1 MDEKADQAAL
11 LSALTTEHFVLQTA
25 YSSTVSEAAG
35 RSTLYVMALSSSLVA
50 MGFLSQ
56 SQELFR
62 PFVAT
67 VLPAVFLLGLF
78 TVVRLVDT
86 GLESMHYLTGIAR
99 IRGFYRTLGAQAVE
113 HFKPEQGRWPEVE
126 SPAEL
131 LGALSAHLGTT
142 ASMIA
147 VINSVVA
154 GAVASLIVQAVAPAS
169 PSWLGIAAGVA
180 SALMLTAVFLA
191 YQRRRFAVFD
201 VTTRRAQPAAAVDD
215 SGQQAGGPWQ

>member
-1 MDEKADQAAL
+1 MKDEGSEQTAL

-99 IRGFYRTLGAQAVE
+99 IRGFYRTLGVQAAE

-126 SPAEL
+126 SSAER
-131 LGALSAHLGTT
+131 LGALSAFLGTT

-147 VINSVVA
+147 VIHSVVA
-154 GAVASLIVQAVAPAS
+154 GAVVSLLVHAVAPTS
-169 PSWLGIAAGVA
+169 PNLLGIATGVVSTWMLIAG
-180 SALMLTAVFLA
+180 FLA
-191 YQRRRFAVFD
+191 YQRWRFAVFD
-201 VTTRRAQPAAAVDD
+201 ATTRRARPDAAMDD
-215 SGQQAGGPWQ
+215 S

>member
-1 MDEKADQAAL
+1 MNDEASEQTAL

-56 SQELFR
+56 SQGLFR

-86 GLESMHYLTGIAR
+86 GLESMQYLTGIAR
-99 IRGFYRTLGAQAVE
+99 IRSFYRTLGAQAAE
-113 HFKPEQGRWPEVE
+113 HFTPEQGRWPEVE
-126 SPAEL
+126 SPAL
-131 LGALSAHLGTT
+131 RLGALSAFLGTT

-154 GAVASLIVQAVAPAS
+154 GAVVTLLVETVAPRW
-169 PSWLGIAAGVA
+169 PSWLGTAAGVV
-180 SALMLTAVFLA
+180 SALMLTGAFLF
-191 YQRRRFAVFD
+191 YQRWRFALFD
-201 VTTRRAQPAAAVDD
+201 AAFVVASRRTPNLN
-215 SGQQAGGPWQ
+215 S

>member
-1 MDEKADQAAL
+1 MDEKTDQTAL

-25 YSSTVSEAAG
+25 YSSTVSEASG
-35 RSTLYVMALSSSLVA
+35 RSTLYVLALSSSLVA

-86 GLESMHYLTGIAR
+86 GLESMRYLTGIAR
-99 IRGFYRTLGAQAVE
+99 IRGFYRTLGAQAAE

-126 SPAEL
+126 SPAER
-131 LGALSAHLGTT
+131 LGALSAFLGTT
-142 ASMIA
+142 ACMIA

-154 GAVASLIVQAVAPAS
+154 GAVVSLLVQAVAPTS

-180 SALMLTAVFLA
+180 SALMLAAVFLA
-191 YQRRRFAVFD
+191 LSALALRGV
-201 VTTRRAQPAAAVDD
+201 
-215 SGQQAGGPWQ
+215 

>member
-1 MDEKADQAAL
+1 MNEKADQAAL

-56 SQELFR
+56 SQELFK

-67 VLPAVFLLGLF
+67 VLPAVFVLGLF

-86 GLESMHYLTGIAR
+86 GLESMQYLTGIAR
-99 IRGFYRTLGAQAVE
+99 IRGFYRTLGPQAAE
-113 HFKPEQGRWPEVE
+113 HFMPEQGRWPEVE
-126 SPAEL
+126 SPAER
-131 LGALSAHLGTT
+131 LGAFTAFLGTT

-154 GAVASLIVQAVAPAS
+154 GAVVSLAVHAVAPTS
-169 PSWLGIAAGVA
+169 PDWLGIAAGVA
-180 SALMLTAVFLA
+180 SALVLVAAFLT
-191 YQRRRFAVFD
+191 YQR
-201 VTTRRAQPAAAVDD
+201 
-215 SGQQAGGPWQ
+215 

>member
-1 MDEKADQAAL
+1 MKDDESERTAL

-25 YSSTVSEAAG
+25 YSSTVSEASG

-99 IRGFYRTLGAQAVE
+99 IRGFYRTLGAKAAE
-113 HFKPEQGRWPEVE
+113 HFTPEQGRWPEVE
-126 SPAEL
+126 SPAER
-131 LGALSAHLGTT
+131 LGALSAFLGTA

-147 VINSVVA
+147 VVNSVVA
-154 GAVASLIVQAVAPAS
+154 GAVVALLVQVVVPTS
-169 PSWLGIAAGVA
+169 PGWLGIAGGVTA
-180 SALMLTAVFLA
+180 ALLVTVAFLL
-191 YQRRRFAVFD
+191 YQRWRFAVFD
-201 VTTRRAQPAAAVDD
+201 ARV
-215 SGQQAGGPWQ
+215 

>member
-56 SQELFR
+56 SQVLFR

-86 GLESMHYLTGIAR
+86 GLESMQYLTGIAR
-99 IRGFYRTLGAQAVE
+99 IRGFYRTLGAQAAE
-113 HFKPEQGRWPEVE
+113 H
-126 SPAEL
+126 
-131 LGALSAHLGTT
+131 SAIC
-142 ASMIA
+142 SIA
-147 VINSVVA
+147 RGS
-154 GAVASLIVQAVAPAS
+154 
-169 PSWLGIAAGVA
+169 
-180 SALMLTAVFLA
+180 
-191 YQRRRFAVFD
+191 RRVCRS
-201 VTTRRAQPAAAVDD
+201 RPIRAR
-215 SGQQAGGPWQ
+215 GG

>member
-1 MDEKADQAAL
+1 MKDQASEQTAL
-11 LSALTTEHFVLQTA
+11 VSALTTEHFVLQTA

-67 VLPAVFLLGLF
+67 VLPAVFLLGLV

-99 IRGFYRTLGAQAVE
+99 IRGFYRTLGAQAAE
-113 HFKPEQGRWPEVE
+113 HFTPDQGRWPEVE
-126 SPAEL
+126 SPSL
-131 LGALSAHLGTT
+131 RLGALSAFLGTT

-154 GAVASLIVQAVAPAS
+154 GAIVSMLVQTVVPES
-169 PSWLGIAAGVA
+169 SRWIGIAVGVA
-180 SALMLTAVFLA
+180 SALMLTVGFLF
-191 YQRRRFAVFD
+191 YQRWRFAVFD
-201 VTTRRAQPAAAVDD
+201 AEFVVASRRSPR
-215 SGQQAGGPWQ
+215 S

>member
-1 MDEKADQAAL
+1 MNNKESELTAV

-25 YSSTVSEAAG
+25 YSSTVSEATG

-62 PFVAT
+62 LFVAT
-67 VLPAVFLLGLF
+67 VVPAVFLLGLF

-99 IRGFYRTLGAQAVE
+99 IRGFYRTMGARAAE
-113 HFKPEQGRWPEVE
+113 HFTPEQGRWPEVE
-126 SPAEL
+126 SPAER
-131 LGALSAHLGTT
+131 LGALSAFLGTT

-147 VINSVVA
+147 VVNSVVA
-154 GAVASLIVQAVAPAS
+154 GAIVLMLVRTVTPGL
-169 PSWLGIAAGVA
+169 PKWIGTAAGIVA
-180 SALMLTAVFLA
+180 ALALTVAFLL
-191 YQRRRFAVFD
+191 YQRWRFAVFH
-201 VTTRRAQPAAAVDD
+201 VTTRRA
-215 SGQQAGGPWQ
+215 